1 MLKIA
6 GFVLCVAGSAG
17 YGWIQINNWKRILH
31 EIKIWMMLFQKIKS
45 CLLYQKETLES
56 GCIRIGE
63 KEDSGQGMVLVSIGK
78 RACEERQ
85 KEFCAIWQ
93 EEMATW
99 CKKNGIPTKTGQLL
113 LQFPEY
119 MKDADEQLQMELF
132 SVYMEEMHAE
142 EKLMELKIR
151 EQQKP
156 VMAVSL
162 VVGLML
168 SILLV

>member
-6 GFVLCVAGSAG
+6 GFILCVTGSTG
-17 YGWIQINNWKRILH
+17 YGWVQIKNWKRILY
-31 EIKIWMMLFQKIKS
+31 EIKIWITLFQKIKS

-63 KEDSGQGMVLVSIGK
+63 KEDSGQGRILLNIGR

-85 KEFCAIWQ
+85 REFSLIWQ
-93 EEMATW
+93 EEIGTW
-99 CKKNGIPTKTGQLL
+99 CKKNGIPEKTGQLL
-113 LQFPEY
+113 MQFPEY
-119 MKDADEQLQMELF
+119 MKEADEQLQMELF
-132 SVYMEEMHAE
+132 SIYMEEMHTE
-142 EKLMELKIR
+142 EKNMEQKLR

>member
-1 MLKIA
+1 MLKIT
-6 GFVLCVAGSAG
+6 GVILCVAGSAG
-17 YGWIQINNWKRILH
+17 YGWVQIQNWKRILH
-31 EIKIWMMLFQKIKS
+31 EIKIWVMLFQKIKS
-45 CLLYQKETLES
+45 CFLYQKETLEN

-63 KEDSGQGMVLVSIGK
+63 KEDSGQGSVLVSIGK
-78 RACEERQ
+78 RACKERQ
-85 KEFCAIWQ
+85 KEFCSIWQ
-93 EEMATW
+93 EEIGIW
-99 CKKNGIPTKTGQLL
+99 CKRNGMPPKTEQLL
-113 LQFPEY
+113 MQFPEY

-132 SVYMEEMHAE
+132 SIYIEEMHAE
-142 EKLMELKIR
+142 EKLMEQRIR